1 MKKQKKDYDIQFVL
15 KEDEK
20 PSLILYKYRWIVLA
34 AYFLTS
40 SATGALQGSLSTNR
54 DIIDKIDDKMDRNN
68 IQWAKYADQILYFPL
83 NFASIWIIENYGLK
97 PCISIGS
104 IIMITGSVMRLCSTF
119 TTLWLWFYGHIV
131 CAASQAFLKNP
142 VSKLASNWF
151 GDKERGTATAIG
163 LVSTPLGIFL
173 S

>member
-1 MKKQKKDYDIQFVL
+1 VL

-68 IQWAKYADQILYFPL
+68 IQWAKYAD
-83 NFASIWIIENYGLK
+83 
-97 PCISIGS
+97 
-104 IIMITGSVMRLCSTF
+104 
-119 TTLWLWFYGHIV
+119 
-131 CAASQAFLKNP
+131 
-142 VSKLASNWF
+142 
-151 GDKERGTATAIG
+151 
-163 LVSTPLGIFL
+163 
-173 S
+173 